1 MVGPQAGRE
10 AVRVAREQA
19 ELSERRACGL
29 LERNRASV
37 RYHAQRREDP
47 VLRER
52 LRELAAQRR
61 RFGYRRLHVLLVREQ
76 WKVNHKRVYRLYRE
90 EGLAVRRRKRK
101 RAAGG
106 ERVPLAAPWRAN
118 QGWSMDFMADALCNG
133 RRFRTLNVVDEYTRE
148 ALRIEVDSSLPGTRV
163 VRALEQL
170 RQQGRQPEWIV
181 TDNGPEF
188 TGQALDQWAFENGVR
203 LEPIRPGR
211 PMDNGYIES
220 FNGKMREECLNETWF
235 VDLAD
240 ARQRI
245 EAWRTDYN
253 TQRPH
258 SALGYQTPAEFARR
272 AAALRSPTAPC
283 APRLGTN
290 SGPDTSLLVPEI
302 PQEATLCLD

>member
-1 MVGPQAGRE
+1 M
-10 AVRVAREQA
+10 RVAREKVQ
-19 ELSERRACGL
+19 LSERRACGL
-29 LERNRASV
+29 VEINRASA
-37 RYHAQRREDP
+37 RYQKRRRDDEP
-47 VLRER
+47 LRER

-61 RFGYRRLHVLLVREQ
+61 RFGYRRLHVLLHREG
-76 WKVNHKRVYRLYRE
+76 WAVNHKRVYRLYGE

-101 RAAGG
+101 RAAAS
-106 ERVPLAAPWRAN
+106 ERVPLAAPTRVN
-118 QGWSMDFMADALCNG
+118 QGWSMDFMADALCSG

-148 ALRIEVDSSLPGTRV
+148 ALRIEVDSSLPGARV

-188 TGQALDQWAFENGVR
+188 TGRALDQWAYENGVR

-220 FNGKMREECLNETWF
+220 FNGKMREECLNENWF

-245 EAWRTDYN
+245 EAWRIDYN

-258 SALGYQTPAEFARR
+258 SALGYQTPAEFAHR

-283 APRLGTN
+283 APRLGPDI
-290 SGPDTSLLVPEI
+290 GPDTTLLAPEI
-302 PQEATLCLD
+302 PQEATL